1 MWARTHEW
9 RCSWGAEAS
18 DPLELERQM
27 AVSLLTRVLGT
38 GLRFWMSSKDWNHCY
53 TFPAPVPAFARSLSA
68 LGLSKQWPFP
78 LWVHSLFPRTKALG
92 NAEVPCASPRQLLA
106 STAVHLSHCPAWLL
120 TYGPVKA
127 QASSSELRLMNLPI
141 TGSLIHPT
149 YDNVRS
155 SVCSEQQ
162 ERIRKETAP
171 GGSLYFSFPVD
182 FIPEANVEQKS
193 TTG

>member
-1 MWARTHEW
+1 MLHISSPRTRIRKESLSPW
-9 RCSWGAEAS
+9 TLQTMALPTLGPQFVPQEQKPLVMRKCPVLPPGSSW
-18 DPLELERQM
+18 PL
-27 AVSLLTRVLGT
+27 LL
-38 GLRFWMSSKDWNHCY
+38 
-53 TFPAPVPAFARSLSA
+53 APV
-68 LGLSKQWPFP
+68 
-78 LWVHSLFPRTKALG
+78 T
-92 NAEVPCASPRQLLA
+92 
-106 STAVHLSHCPAWLL
+106 CPAWLL

-127 QASSSELRLMNLPI
+127 QASSSELRLMNLLI

-182 FIPEANVEQKS
+182 LYSRSKRGTKEHNWLI
-193 TTG
+193 